1 MTNKKHIKSDELR
14 QLYGSPADFV
24 LNAHA
29 PMLEETSI
37 QFIQNSPFMLI
48 SSISKD
54 GNVDIS
60 PKGGEPGFV
69 RIIDEKHLVFLDK
82 PGNKKLHTV
91 ENLEN
96 SSKVGLMF
104 MIPGVGDFLRI
115 HGEAYATNDTQMIAE
130 LGGNARDNKL
140 VFHVEITKVFP
151 HCPAAA
157 KHSKLWE
164 GIENTAENIPGVAKM
179 AKSLAGSRE
188 ALE

>member
-1 MTNKKHIKSDELR
+1 VGPHDD
-14 QLYGSPADFV
+14 ADFV
-24 LNAHA
+24 LNGYA
-29 PMLEETSI
+29 PMLEKTSI

-69 RIIDEKHLVFLDK
+69 RVIDENHLAFLDK
-82 PGNKKLHTV
+82 AGNKKLHTV
-91 ENLEN
+91 QNLEN
-96 SSKVGLMF
+96 TSKVGLMF
-104 MIPGVGDFLRI
+104 MIPGIGDFLRI
-115 HGEAYATNDTQMIAE
+115 YGEAYAVNDTQMIAE
-130 LGGNARDNKL
+130 LGGNSRENKL

-164 GIENTAENIPGVAKM
+164 GIEHNAKNIPGVAQM
-179 AKSLAGSRE
+179 AKSLTEIRE

>member
-1 MTNKKHIKSDELR
+1 MTNKRHIKSDVLR
-14 QLYGSPADFV
+14 QLYGMPRDLV
-24 LNAHA
+24 VNAYA

-37 QFIQNSPFMLI
+37 HFIQNSPFILI

-69 RIIDEKHLVFLDK
+69 KIIDEQHLAFLDK

-91 ENLEN
+91 ENLYN

-130 LGGNARDNKL
+130 MGGNDRHNKL
-140 VFHVEITKVFP
+140 IFHVEITKVFP
-151 HCPAAA
+151 HCPSAA
-157 KHSKLWE
+157 KHSKLWQVN
-164 GIENTAENIPGVAKM
+164 ENNDESIPGVTAM
-179 AKSLAGSRE
+179 AMSLAKSRE